1 MKIVISGTS
10 GLVGSALVSFLDAE
24 DYQIYKLV
32 RERADLHPQEIAWDP
47 HNGVADLEL
56 LEGADAVVHLAGES
70 IMGRWTARKK
80 RNIESSRVDS
90 TASLVK
96 DLARLKRPPAL
107 FICASAIGYYGDR
120 GEEWLTEQSLPGH
133 GFLADVCE
141 KWEAAAKGA
150 SNAGIR
156 TINLRLGMVLSEAGG
171 ALKQML
177 TPFRWGL
184 GGRLGSG
191 SQYMSWITL
200 YDLLHVIEF
209 LIQTPG
215 IAGPVNAVTPFPV
228 QNFEFT
234 KSLAG
239 ELQKP
244 AILPMPAFAVKWI
257 FGQMGEELLLSST
270 RVKPQKL
277 EEAQFAFT
285 YPRLEDALIH
295 CLARVR

>member
-10 GLVGSALVSFLDAE
+10 GLVGSALASFLDAE

-32 RERADLHPQEIAWDP
+32 RGRADLHPQEIAWDP
-47 HNGVADLEL
+47 HKGVVDLEL
-56 LEGADAVVHLAGES
+56 LEGADAIVHLAGES

-80 RNIESSRVDS
+80 RDIESSRVDS
-90 TASLVK
+90 TSSLVK
-96 DLARLKRPPAL
+96 DLARLKRPPTL
-107 FICASAIGYYGDR
+107 FICASAIGFYGDR
-120 GEEWLTEQSLPGH
+120 GEEWLTEKSPPGH

-150 SNAGIR
+150 ADAGIR

-209 LIQTPG
+209 LVQTPE

-228 QNFEFT
+228 QNYEFT
-234 KSLAG
+234 KNLAD
-239 ELQKP
+239 ELQRP